1 MYSPSSSFPSSSSS
15 MTRSSLTSPQ
25 SPSTT
30 GSNSSTEMVTDF
42 TPYRGL
48 RPAKVVTNQDM
59 PFSLRMLSRS
69 PREILEKKAEMVK
82 VGKAD
87 TANVDEQAVENEI
100 RVKLFYLEMIRRLKE
115 GSGVRKAEEV
125 STLVLG
131 IKDMKDKIEQA
142 KTLIKSGEEQQEMMM
157 WQVVEARQE
166 LANQKMAMSDSMEVQ
181 ARTVKNCQAMLMTY
195 QTQLASAQAR
205 LATPEVGVDIAGQ
218 AASSCTQF
226 SSLFCLS
233 GQVDQLCGGEQGSK
247 WVVDRL
253 VMGQHQE
260 RSLVRTEPNL
270 PQDLTKHITNINC
283 RKVIL
288 ALAAVDS
295 QARVELLKQTK
306 EEIDLILGLEGGK
319 EFVTELVKM
328 E

>member
-1 MYSPSSSFPSSSSS
+1 M
-15 MTRSSLTSPQ
+15 
-25 SPSTT
+25 
-30 GSNSSTEMVTDF
+30 
-42 TPYRGL
+42 
-48 RPAKVVTNQDM
+48 
-59 PFSLRMLSRS
+59 
-69 PREILEKKAEMVK
+69 
-82 VGKAD
+82 
-87 TANVDEQAVENEI
+87 ENEI
-100 RVKLFYLEMIRRLKE
+100 RVKLFYLEMIRKLKE
-115 GSGVRKAEEV
+115 GSDVRNADEV

-142 KTLIKSGEEQQEMMM
+142 KILMKSGEEQQEMML

-166 LANQKMAMSDSMEVQ
+166 LANQKIAMSDSKEVQ
-181 ARTVKNCQAMLMTY
+181 ARTVMNCQAVLVTY
-195 QTQLASAQAR
+195 QTQLAFAQAR
-205 LATPEVGVDIAGQ
+205 LYKPEVGRIAGQ
-218 AASSCTQF
+218 ATSCTQF

-233 GQVDQLCGGEQGSK
+233 GQVGQLCGGDQGSK

-253 VMGQHQE
+253 VLGQHQE
-260 RSLVRTEPNL
+260 RSLVRSELNL
-270 PQDLTKHITNINC
+270 PKNLTKHISSTNC

-306 EEIDLILGLEGGK
+306 EEIDYILGMEGGK

>member
-1 MYSPSSSFPSSSSS
+1 
-15 MTRSSLTSPQ
+15 
-25 SPSTT
+25 
-30 GSNSSTEMVTDF
+30 VI
-42 TPYRGL
+42 
-48 RPAKVVTNQDM
+48 TNQDM

-69 PREILEKKAEMVK
+69 PREILEKKAEMVE

-87 TANVDEQAVENEI
+87 TAKVDEQAVENEI

-157 WQVVEARQE
+157 WQVVEARRE
-166 LANQKMAMSDSMEVQ
+166 LANQKMAMADSMEVQ
-181 ARTVKNCQAMLMTY
+181 NRTVKNCQAMLMTY
-195 QTQLASAQAR
+195 QTQMASAQAR
-205 LATPEVGVDIAGQ
+205 LSTPEVGVDIAGQ
-218 AASSCTQF
+218 ATSCTQF

-260 RSLVRTEPNL
+260 RSLVRTELNL

-306 EEIDLILGLEGGK
+306 NEIDLILGLEGGK